1 VTTNTEAT
9 GVAIAT
15 SPEDADAAAAV
26 KRHHSELSDRLSVLV
41 DALIDAAASSG
52 SASVEPASDRLLGF
66 LADELLPHAAAEEA
80 SLYPA
85 AATEEKA
92 RLLIEGMLAEHR
104 VIQQLV
110 VAIADT
116 AEPIRV
122 AATAQALRVLFDSHL
137 AKENDLVLPVVAA
150 SRSVS
155 LAAVLAGMHEILGEA
170 ESVGGCGGSC
180 GCGGHDDAGK
190 APVLDVRSVPHA
202 VRHGAVF
209 GALDAVPA
217 GGALV
222 LVAPH
227 DPVPLLDQI
236 RARSNGAFSV
246 VYEERG
252 PEVWRLRLNRQ
263 P

>member
-1 VTTNTEAT
+1 MTTNTEAT

-26 KRHHSELSDRLSVLV
+26 KRHHSELSDRLSALV
-41 DALIDAAASSG
+41 DALLDAAATPG
-52 SASVEPASDRLLGF
+52 SSVEPASVRLLGF
-66 LADELLPHAAAEEA
+66 LTDELLPHAAAEEA

-85 AATEEKA
+85 AASEEPA
-92 RLLIEGMLAEHR
+92 RLLIEGMLSEHR

-110 VAIADT
+110 AAIADT
-116 AEPIRV
+116 ADPVR
-122 AATAQALRVLFDSHL
+122 AAANAYALRVLFGSHL

-155 LAAVLAGMHEILGEA
+155 LAAVLAGMHEILGEEEPA
-170 ESVGGCGGSC
+170 GGCGGSC
-180 GCGGHDDAGK
+180 GCGGHDDAAD

-209 GALDAVPA
+209 GALDTVPA
-217 GGALV
+217 GGTLV

-227 DPVPLLDQI
+227 DPIPLLDQI
-236 RARSNGAFSV
+236 RARTNGSFSV
-246 VYEERG
+246 EYEERG
-252 PEVWRLRLNRQ
+252 PEAWRLRLNRQ
-263 P
+263 R